1 MFKMIKK
8 FFEGVVILLTI
19 VMTMIILLIGSI
31 VYGLGLIYLM
41 IICVKDGADYFDEV
55 TELNKSIILILKNDN
70 ERLIKKVKNDFSNY
84 KLVITTGTVT
94 GQELAH
100 KKYGELADFIT
111 YFPLDVYEACK
122 KFIEAIKPSV
132 VLIAET
138 ELWPNFAYACQ
149 EKERIVHP
157 F

>member
-70 ERLIKKVKNDFSNY
+70 ERLIKKVKKN
-84 KLVITTGTVT
+84 
-94 GQELAH
+94 
-100 KKYGELADFIT
+100 
-111 YFPLDVYEACK
+111 
-122 KFIEAIKPSV
+122 
-132 VLIAET
+132 
-138 ELWPNFAYACQ
+138 
-149 EKERIVHP
+149 
-157 F
+157 